1 MTGIYQVYTCHI
13 SSAVTFL
20 AFRVP
25 AARRAD
31 SDLDARQIFSV
42 FATESPAIRGWD
54 LPKFHSQVLIS

>member
-25 AARRAD
+25 AARLVE
-31 SDLDARQIFSV
+31 SDLDAGWILSV
-42 FATESPAIRGWD
+42 FATESPAILGWG
-54 LPKFHSQVLIS
+54 LPKLHSQVLIS